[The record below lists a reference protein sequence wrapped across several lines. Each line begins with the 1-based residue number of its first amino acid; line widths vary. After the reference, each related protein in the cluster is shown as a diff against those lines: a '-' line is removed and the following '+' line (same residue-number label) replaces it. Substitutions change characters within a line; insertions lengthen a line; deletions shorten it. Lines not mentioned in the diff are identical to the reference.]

1 MKAYLIRLFRKISL
15 GLSFLVLIAAF
26 LLVILWNVMVHTI
39 PVGHAGV
46 LWHRIVLF
54 GGAVS
59 KGRLSEGLHII
70 LPWDAIYTYDL
81 RLQYKE
87 QSYQVLSKDGLAFDV
102 ELSFRW
108 RVVGANLVKLNQN
121 IGPDYVE
128 TLLSQEIGSVAR
140 EVMAQY
146 TAEALF
152 TDARAAVQQAIYDRV
167 TEMSLPNGVGADDRS
182 NTDKSWQRMA
192 AEVEDVVIL
201 SDILIKRVQLP
212 ERIAAAIESKLEQ
225 GQIVEE
231 YRFRVE
237 REALESERRRVEA
250 EGIRSFQEIVTPAIS
265 ESYLRW
271 RGIEA
276 TLELAQ
282 SPNSKVVVIGN
293 SATGLPLIL
302 DTTTAPAGLAVDA
315 NAPQDQGAATPL
327 DTSGGLDQGMLEG
340 IQFGGSSPPS
350 SQSTASGTG
359 ILTAPRVDGLSSP
372 TRDKPAS
379 N

>member
-1 MKAYLIRLFRKISL
+1 MKAYLMRACRKISL
-15 GLSFLVLIAAF
+15 GLSFLVMIAAF
-26 LLVILWNVMVHTI
+26 LLVILWNSMVHTI

-46 LWHRIVLF
+46 LWHRIVFL
-54 GGAVS
+54 GGVVS
-59 KGRLSEGLHII
+59 KGPQPEGLHII
-70 LPWDAIYTYDL
+70 LPWDTLYIYDL

-87 QSYQVLSKDGLAFDV
+87 QSYEVLSKDGLAFDI

-121 IGPDYVE
+121 IGLDYVD
-128 TLLSQEIGSVAR
+128 TLLIQEIDSRAR
-140 EVMAQY
+140 EVIAQY

-152 TDARAAVQQAIYDRV
+152 TDARPAVQQAIYDKV
-167 TEMSLPNGVGADDRS
+167 TEMSLPNGVGANNLSGTYTRP
-182 NTDKSWQRMA
+182 RLA

-201 SDILIKRVQLP
+201 SDILIKHVQLP
-212 ERIAAAIESKLEQ
+212 DRIATAIESKLEQ
-225 GQIVEE
+225 AQLVEE
-231 YRFRVE
+231 YQFRVE
-237 REALESERRRVEA
+237 REALESERKRVEA

-282 SPNSKVVVIGN
+282 SPNTKVVVIGN

-302 DTTTAPAGLAVDA
+302 DTTTGPSSSGARAEDRPDQLPAMPLDDSLSF
-315 NAPQDQGAATPL
+315 DQGDASAPEVSL
-327 DTSGGLDQGMLEG
+327 D
-340 IQFGGSSPPS
+340 P
-350 SQSTASGTG
+350 ASGT
-359 ILTAPRVDGLSSP
+359 APLNETDSTVRLG
-372 TRDKPAS
+372 